1 MSLLLQ
7 FILNLF
13 KNSIDLPTLLVDLAA
28 KLLEGVEDSSGCKER
43 LLQLIRS
50 GTLDDEFGTNPLGV
64 ICCILHVILSIA
76 DQQGVHV
83 HESFG
88 FTASDPWMNEL
99 AVALGITPAA
109 QGMYANGEKKGLLVD
124 LVLQQLIAM
133 LFDLVKDPEFQKKI
147 LDFIN
152 NLLKKNKV
160 EHA

>member
-7 FILNLF
+7 FLLNLF

-50 GTLDDEFGTNPLGV
+50 RTLDDEFGTNPLGV

-76 DQQGVHV
+76 EQQGVHV

-99 AVALGITPAA
+99 AFALGIQPES
-109 QGMYANGEKKGLLVD
+109 QGMYATADGAKKGLLVD
-124 LVLQQLIAM
+124 LVLQQLLAM

-152 NLLKKNKV
+152 NLLKRN
-160 EHA
+160 